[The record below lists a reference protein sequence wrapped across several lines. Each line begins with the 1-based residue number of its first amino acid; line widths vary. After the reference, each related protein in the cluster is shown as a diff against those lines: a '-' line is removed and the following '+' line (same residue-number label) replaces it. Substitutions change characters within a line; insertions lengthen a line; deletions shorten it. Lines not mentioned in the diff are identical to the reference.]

1 MKNVFDMYFL
11 KKYLGKK
18 ILQKVLLLIVLIVGI
33 SAHAQSQP
41 TKEDLQKKEE
51 QLRKEIN
58 ELSQSLINIQKNKK
72 ASLSQIA
79 SIRRKIAAREE
90 LINTI
95 TKRVRLLD
103 ENIYQSNLEIYRMKK
118 ELDTLKQQYARSIA
132 FAYKNRSNYQFLNFL
147 FSATSFNDALKRV
160 TYLKSYRKLR
170 ETQVSNIVKTQE
182 VLQQKIGTLTVYKNE
197 QSQVLAT
204 QKTQLQDLEEDKK
217 QKDNVVKE
225 IKGQEKTVTALIRKK
240 EKQRLQMKNTI
251 TAIIAREKAEAEKA
265 ARLAK
270 QKAEAEAKK
279 NAIVRNNTTKTA
291 TPSSTN
297 NSAKVTSNAD
307 IDEMAS
313 TNNSTRTYNV
323 LESTEEGLEMSI
335 NFEKRNL
342 NWPVSIGTVII
353 PFGEYQVTDKLKG
366 KSDGIEIAVPKGT
379 SVKSVANGKV
389 TYVGD
394 YGGDQ
399 AVIIRHGKYLTV
411 YSHLSSISVSKDQEV
426 KAGTV
431 LGHSGFSTDGEESL
445 LFMVANDKGIFLNPR
460 SWLKSR

>member
-1 MKNVFDMYFL
+1 MNLF
-11 KKYLGKK
+11 K
-18 ILQKVLLLIVLIVGI
+18 ILCRKKVILTTILPIILLVGV
-33 SAHAQSQP
+33 SNHAQSQQ
-41 TKEDLQKKEE
+41 TKEDLQKKEA
-51 QLRKEIN
+51 QLKKEIN
-58 ELSQSLINIQKNKK
+58 ELSQSLVNLQKSKK

-79 SIRRKIAAREE
+79 SIRRKIEAREE
-90 LINTI
+90 LIRTI

-103 ENIYQSNLEIYRMKK
+103 EDIYQSSLEIYRMRK

-147 FSATSFNDALKRV
+147 FSATNFNDALKRV
-160 TYLKSYRKLR
+160 TYLKSYRRLR
-170 ETQVSNIVKTQE
+170 ETQVSNIVKTQQ
-182 VLQQKIGTLTVYKNE
+182 VLQEKIGTLTTYKEE
-197 QSQVLAT
+197 QSKVLET

-217 QKDNVVKE
+217 QKDIVVND
-225 IKGQEKTVTALIRKK
+225 IKGKEKEVTAMIRKK
-240 EKQRLQMKNTI
+240 EKQRQQMKSTI

-279 NAIVRNNTTKTA
+279 QAASGVATTTRTTSTTTSTSSSDEAI
-291 TPSSTN
+291 ST
-297 NSAKVTSNAD
+297 
-307 IDEMAS
+307 MAS
-313 TNNSTRTYNV
+313 SGNTTRTYNV
-323 LESTEEGLEMSI
+323 LESSEEGLEMSI

-342 NWPVSIGTVII
+342 IWPVNIGTVII

-411 YSHLSSISVSKDQEV
+411 YSHLSSVNVTKDQEV

-431 LGHSGFSTDGEESL
+431 LGHSGVSEDGEESI
-445 LFMVANDKGIFLNPR
+445 LFMVANDKGNFLNPR
-460 SWLKSR
+460 QWLKSR